1 MTWSRQASAALVMA
15 TVAFISSVSASEA
28 KTTTWQT
35 IVEQSKGQTVYFN
48 AWGGEVNRSM
58 ITLTGLLSK

>member
-1 MTWSRQASAALVMA
+1 MNILMTWSRQASAALVMA

-48 AWGGEVNRSM
+48 AWGG
-58 ITLTGLLSK
+58 K